1 MIDLNEIYTIFDEAI
16 TMHRYNGNVVVY
28 LGSITEEI
36 MKKLN
41 NSGFSIVSVMSTPT
55 IGKFAVELGAK

>member
-1 MIDLNEIYTIFDEAI
+1 
-16 TMHRYNGNVVVY
+16 MHRYNGNVVVY